1 MTLKKMIKL
10 GFVFALAWTAGLN
23 SAQAVSS
30 TVSDDFNDGI
40 QNTLLWSVPSWSSA
54 KVKENSGRLRFFS
67 NPNYTNEPLWQLG
80 EWDTHFFRKYNGADT
95 LNVYGK
101 VRVPHMIASDPGG
114 PVVSDYEM
122 GLGLVANTNW
132 GYVELTVRDSQSNR
146 QFGVFYFK
154 DGANR
159 EYTSYPAP
167 TNIAIFNLRIRYLN
181 ASDMIDFFWAEPSS
195 NTWTKIGSGYKMSD
209 LFGAAPSKKMFP
221 YVAAYTENVMVLP
234 GWNVWLDNFSAV
246 YIDKPLP

>member
-1 MTLKKMIKL
+1 MTLKNMIKL
-10 GFVFALAWTAGLN
+10 GFVFALVWTVGLN
-23 SAQAVSS
+23 SAQAVSA
-30 TVSDDFNDGI
+30 TVGDDFNDGI
-40 QNTLLWSVPSWSSA
+40 PNATLWSVPSWSSA

-67 NPNYTNEPLWQLG
+67 NPNYTNDPLWQLG
-80 EWDTHFFRKYNGADT
+80 EWDTSFIRKYNGADS
-95 LNVYGK
+95 LNIYGK

-114 PVVSDYEM
+114 PVVNDYEI

-132 GYVELTVRDSQSNR
+132 NYVELTVRDSQSNR

-154 DGANR
+154 DSSHR

-167 TNIAIFNLRIRYLN
+167 TNISIFNLRLRYMSATDRL
-181 ASDMIDFFWAEPSS
+181 DFFWAEAGSS
-195 NTWTKIGSGYKMSD
+195 TWTKIGPGYTMGD
-209 LFGAAPSKKMFP
+209 LFGGPKTKRMFP
-221 YVAAYTENVMVLP
+221 YVTAYTENVMVMP